1 MKTAKHW
8 IKRSFLFTTLFLWL
22 AVFPATAS
30 AGETYNLKLNE
41 EKTIYLF
48 HAGLGSITSSR
59 WSSSDGRIVKIKDS
73 SLMSCTVVGV
83 DNTYG
88 TTATI
93 TCRYNYLLAGS
104 IFSAVETYKVTVPE
118 EPDSEESES
127 FERDCALSVQPS
139 SVTLDMAGENRQ
151 RIDVE
156 VVGRP
161 PLLWGVTPEYSADG
175 CVRVMSG
182 DQRENKRIYY
192 FVGEKIGSQNITIR
206 LYSRETG
213 EKVTLD
219 SVKIPVEVRCSHV
232 YDDGKV
238 TKQPTDTTEGERLYT
253 CQFCGAEKTEVLPV
267 REPETSPEETESE
280 EFVPETTEAA
290 ESIPEPTEP
299 EESAPEPTES
309 EKTEPST
316 KEETESWEPI
326 QEETVSDSSDDF
338 SEDWDYSDEDAEE
351 DEPEDEEAEEDREY
365 EEEEPERTSRR
376 KPWEREKSYD
386 LSEADLSIRTR
397 TIEYTGREV
406 KPRIAV
412 RMNGRL
418 LTSAC
423 YDVAY
428 YDNIEV
434 GTATAVIEGSGDYYG
449 SQTITFPI
457 EKAEHDIR
465 GMNRFRKRSRDE
477 DWSFS
482 LRARGEEGVP
492 LSYVCDDSR
501 LRVDADGT
509 VYVPGGY
516 EGTAE
521 VEISAPETAS
531 YKAKIKTVTV
541 MIR

>member
-1 MKTAKHW
+1 MKPAKHC
-8 IKRSFLFTTLFLWL
+8 IKTSFLLAALLLWL

-41 EKTIYLF
+41 ERTIYLF

-127 FERDCALSVQPS
+127 FERDYALTVQPA

-161 PLLWGVTPEYSADG
+161 PFLWGVTPEYSADG

-253 CQFCGAEKTEVLPV
+253 CQFCGREKTEVIPI
-267 REPETSPEETESE
+267 REPEEIIT
-280 EFVPETTEAA
+280 FLMNR
-290 ESIPEPTEP
+290 
-299 EESAPEPTES
+299 
-309 EKTEPST
+309 
-316 KEETESWEPI
+316 
-326 QEETVSDSSDDF
+326 
-338 SEDWDYSDEDAEE
+338 
-351 DEPEDEEAEEDREY
+351 EAE
-365 EEEEPERTSRR
+365 
-376 KPWEREKSYD
+376 KS
-386 LSEADLSIRTR
+386 L
-397 TIEYTGREV
+397 
-406 KPRIAV
+406 
-412 RMNGRL
+412 
-418 LTSAC
+418 
-423 YDVAY
+423 
-428 YDNIEV
+428 
-434 GTATAVIEGSGDYYG
+434 
-449 SQTITFPI
+449 
-457 EKAEHDIR
+457 
-465 GMNRFRKRSRDE
+465 
-477 DWSFS
+477 
-482 LRARGEEGVP
+482 
-492 LSYVCDDSR
+492 
-501 LRVDADGT
+501 
-509 VYVPGGY
+509 
-516 EGTAE
+516 
-521 VEISAPETAS
+521 
-531 YKAKIKTVTV
+531 
-541 MIR
+541 

>member
-8 IKRSFLFTTLFLWL
+8 IKRSFLFTTLLLWL

-93 TCRYNYLLAGS
+93 TCRYNYRLAGS
-104 IFSAVETYKVTVPE
+104 VFSAVETYKVTVPE

-192 FVGEKIGSQNITIR
+192 FAGEKIGSQNITIR
-206 LYSRETG
+206 LYSKETG
-213 EKVTLD
+213 EEVTLD
-219 SVKIPVEVRCSHV
+219 SVKIPVKVRCSHV
-232 YDDGKV
+232 YDGGKV
-238 TKQPTDTTEGERLYT
+238 TKQPTDTAEGERLYT
-253 CQFCGAEKTEVLPV
+253 CQFCGGEKTEVLPV

-280 EFVPETTEAA
+280 EFVPETTEVA

-299 EESAPEPTES
+299 EESAPDPTES

-316 KEETESWEPI
+316 KEETESWGPI
-326 QEETVSDSSDDF
+326 QEETVPDSSDDF
-338 SEDWDYSDEDAEE
+338 SEDWDYSDEDAED
-351 DEPEDEEAEEDREY
+351 DEPEDEEEDREY

-457 EKAEHDIR
+457 EKAEPDIR

-516 EGTAE
+516 EGTAK

-531 YKAKIKTVTV
+531 YKAKTKTVTV

>member
-1 MKTAKHW
+1 MKPAKHC
-8 IKRSFLFTTLFLWL
+8 IKTSFLLAALLLWL

-93 TCRYNYLLAGS
+93 TCRYNYRLAGS
-104 IFSAVETYKVTVPE
+104 VFSAVETYKVTVPE
-118 EPDSEESES
+118 EPDSEDSES

-213 EKVTLD
+213 EEVTLD
-219 SVKIPVEVRCSHV
+219 SVKIPVKVRCSHA
-232 YDDGKV
+232 YGNGKV
-238 TKQPTDTTEGERLYT
+238 TKQPTDTAEGERLYT
-253 CQFCGAEKTEVLPV
+253 CQFCGGEKTEVIPV
-267 REPETSPEETESE
+267 REPETSSEETEPE

-290 ESIPEPTEP
+290 
-299 EESAPEPTES
+299 ESAPEPTES

-316 KEETESWEPI
+316 EEETESWEPI
-326 QEETVSDSSDDF
+326 QEETVPDSSDDF
-338 SEDWDYSDEDAEE
+338 SEDWDYSDEDAED
-351 DEPEDEEAEEDREY
+351 DEPEDEEEDREY

-531 YKAKIKTVTV
+531 YKAKTKTVTV

>member
-8 IKRSFLFTTLFLWL
+8 IKRSFLFTTLLLWL

-93 TCRYNYLLAGS
+93 TCRYNYRLAGS
-104 IFSAVETYKVTVPE
+104 VFSAVETYKVTVPE
-118 EPDSEESES
+118 EPDSEDSES

-213 EKVTLD
+213 EEVTLD
-219 SVKIPVEVRCSHV
+219 SVKIPVKVRCSHA
-232 YDDGKV
+232 YGNGKV
-238 TKQPTDTTEGERLYT
+238 TKQPTDTAEGERLYT
-253 CQFCGAEKTEVLPV
+253 CQFCGAEKTEVIPI
-267 REPETSPEETESE
+267 REPETSPEETEPE
-280 EFVPETTEAA
+280 EFIPETTEAA
-290 ESIPEPTEP
+290 ESAPEPTEP
-299 EESAPEPTES
+299 EESAQESAES
-309 EKTEPST
+309 EKTEPPT
-316 KEETESWEPI
+316 GEETESWEPI
-326 QEETVSDSSDDF
+326 QEETVPDSSDDF
-338 SEDWDYSDEDAEE
+338 SEDWDYSDEDAED
-351 DEPEDEEAEEDREY
+351 DEPEDEEEDREY

-531 YKAKIKTVTV
+531 YKAKTKTVTV

>member
-1 MKTAKHW
+1 MKPAKHC
-8 IKRSFLFTTLFLWL
+8 IKTSFLLAALLLWL

-41 EKTIYLF
+41 ERTIYLF

-127 FERDCALSVQPS
+127 FERDYALTVQPA

-161 PLLWGVTPEYSADG
+161 PFLWGVTPEYSADG

-213 EKVTLD
+213 EEVTLD
-219 SVKIPVEVRCSHV
+219 SVKIPVKVRCSHA
-232 YDDGKV
+232 YGNGKV
-238 TKQPTDTTEGERLYT
+238 TKQPTDTAEGERLYT
-253 CQFCGAEKTEVLPV
+253 CQFCGAEKTEVIPI
-267 REPETSPEETESE
+267 REPETSPEETEPE
-280 EFVPETTEAA
+280 EFIPETTEAA
-290 ESIPEPTEP
+290 ESAPEPTEP
-299 EESAPEPTES
+299 EESAQESAES
-309 EKTEPST
+309 EKTEPPT
-316 KEETESWEPI
+316 GEETESWEPI
-326 QEETVSDSSDDF
+326 QEETVPDSSDDF
-338 SEDWDYSDEDAEE
+338 SEDWDYSDEDAED
-351 DEPEDEEAEEDREY
+351 DEPEDEEEDREY

-531 YKAKIKTVTV
+531 YKAKTKTVTV

>member
-22 AVFPATAS
+22 VVFPATAS

-93 TCRYNYLLAGS
+93 TCRYNYRLAGS
-104 IFSAVETYKVTVPE
+104 VFSAVETYKVTVPE
-118 EPDSEESES
+118 EPDSEDSES

-213 EKVTLD
+213 EEVTLD
-219 SVKIPVEVRCSHV
+219 SVKIPVKVRCSHA
-232 YDDGKV
+232 YGNGKV
-238 TKQPTDTTEGERLYT
+238 TKQPTDTAEGERLYT
-253 CQFCGAEKTEVLPV
+253 CQFCGAEKTEVIPI
-267 REPETSPEETESE
+267 REPETSPEETEPE
-280 EFVPETTEAA
+280 EFIPETTEAA
-290 ESIPEPTEP
+290 ESAPEPTEP
-299 EESAPEPTES
+299 EESAQESAES
-309 EKTEPST
+309 EKTEPPT
-316 KEETESWEPI
+316 GEETESWEPI
-326 QEETVSDSSDDF
+326 QEETVPDSSDDF
-338 SEDWDYSDEDAEE
+338 SEDWDYSDEDAED
-351 DEPEDEEAEEDREY
+351 DEPEDEEEDREY

-531 YKAKIKTVTV
+531 YKAKTKTVTV

>member
-1 MKTAKHW
+1 MKPAKHR
-8 IKRSFLFTTLFLWL
+8 IKTPFLLAALLLWL

-93 TCRYNYLLAGS
+93 TCRYNYRLAGS
-104 IFSAVETYKVTVPE
+104 VFSAVETYKVTVPE
-118 EPDSEESES
+118 EPDSEDSES

-213 EKVTLD
+213 EEVTLD
-219 SVKIPVEVRCSHV
+219 SVKIPVKVRCSHA
-232 YDDGKV
+232 YGNGKV
-238 TKQPTDTTEGERLYT
+238 TKQPTDTAEGERLYT
-253 CQFCGAEKTEVLPV
+253 CQFCGAEKTEVIPI
-267 REPETSPEETESE
+267 REPETSPEETEPE
-280 EFVPETTEAA
+280 EFIPETTEAA
-290 ESIPEPTEP
+290 ESAPEPTEP
-299 EESAPEPTES
+299 EESAQESAES
-309 EKTEPST
+309 EKTEPPT
-316 KEETESWEPI
+316 GEETESWEPI
-326 QEETVSDSSDDF
+326 QEETVPDSSDDF
-338 SEDWDYSDEDAEE
+338 SEDWDYSDEDAED
-351 DEPEDEEAEEDREY
+351 DEPEDEEEDREY

-531 YKAKIKTVTV
+531 YKAKTKTVTV

>member
-1 MKTAKHW
+1 MKPAKHC
-8 IKRSFLFTTLFLWL
+8 IKTSFLLAALLLWL

-41 EKTIYLF
+41 ERTIYLF

-93 TCRYNYLLAGS
+93 TCRYNYRLAGS
-104 IFSAVETYKVTVPE
+104 VFSAVETYKVTVPE

-127 FERDCALSVQPS
+127 FERDYALTVQPA